1 MKGGKRVSN
10 SGRPRIDVVETAQ
23 DGTGGDVSLAGPQGG
38 EGRLK
43 VQAAVWPVAVVVQS
57 ELREHGMEVLVV
69 DHDHMVKNL
78 RA

>member
-1 MKGGKRVSN
+1 M
-10 SGRPRIDVVETAQ
+10 VETAQ
-23 DGTGGDVSLAGPQGG
+23 DGTGGEVSLAGPQGW

-69 DHDHMVKNL
+69 DHDHMVQNL
-78 RA
+78 GA